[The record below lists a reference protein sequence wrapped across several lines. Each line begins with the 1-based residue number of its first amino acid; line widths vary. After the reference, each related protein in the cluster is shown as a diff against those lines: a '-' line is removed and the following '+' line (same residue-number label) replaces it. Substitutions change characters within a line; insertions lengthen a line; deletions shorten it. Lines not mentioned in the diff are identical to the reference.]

1 MRKLSKTKAEK
12 AHEKWQIAKE
22 AVALWFYRW
31 SQVMFWTGLIL
42 VVVEMALILAATFVE
57 IFTFAEWQKT
67 VLYIVGTVGAVMFAF
82 GMHIDRKMQFI
93 DERGEKRR
101 GTDEK

>member
-1 MRKLSKTKAEK
+1 MKMFKNKADKAYEKYMMLRK
-12 AHEKWQIAKE
+12 

-42 VVVEMALILAATFVE
+42 VVVEMALIIADTFVE

-67 VLYIVGTVGAVMFAF
+67 VLYIVGTVGAVMFVF
-82 GMHIDRKMQFI
+82 GERVDRKIQI
-93 DERGEKRR
+93 LDERGKKRR
-101 GTDEK
+101 GTDE

>member
-1 MRKLSKTKAEK
+1 MKMFKNKADKAYEK
-12 AHEKWQIAKE
+12 YLMLRE

-42 VVVEMALILAATFVE
+42 VVVEMALIIADTFVE

-67 VLYIVGTVGAVMFAF
+67 VLYIVGTVGAVMFVF
-82 GMHIDRKMQFI
+82 GERVDRKIQI
-93 DERGEKRR
+93 LDERGEKRR
-101 GTDEK
+101 GTDEQ

>member
-12 AHEKWQIAKE
+12 AHEKWLIAKE

-31 SQVMFWTGLIL
+31 SQVMFWTGIIL
-42 VVVEMALILAATFVE
+42 VVVEMALIIADTFVE

-67 VLYIVGTVGAVMFAF
+67 VLYIVGTVGAVMFVF
-82 GMHIDRKMQFI
+82 GERVDRKIQI
-93 DERGEKRR
+93 LDERGKKRR
-101 GTDEK
+101 GTDE

>member
-1 MRKLSKTKAEK
+1 MKMFKNKADKAYEK
-12 AHEKWQIAKE
+12 YLMFRE

-42 VVVEMALILAATFVE
+42 VVVEMALIIADTFVE

-101 GTDEK
+101 GTDEQ